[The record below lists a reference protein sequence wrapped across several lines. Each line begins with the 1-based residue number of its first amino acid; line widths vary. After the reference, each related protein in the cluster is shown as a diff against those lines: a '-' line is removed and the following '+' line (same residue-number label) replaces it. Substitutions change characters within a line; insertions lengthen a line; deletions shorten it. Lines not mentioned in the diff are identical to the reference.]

1 MEESELETTFKSLS
15 KEVKSESV
23 VLKLIEDEA
32 DESVVV
38 NRDSYLQLYKLIGG
52 LTLTL
57 LTFLFAFT

>member
-15 KEVKSESV
+15 KEVKSESA

-32 DESVVV
+32 DESVVF

>member
-15 KEVKSESV
+15 KEVKSESA

>member
-1 MEESELETTFKSLS
+1 MEEIELETTFKSLS
-15 KEVKSESV
+15 KEVKSESA

-57 LTFLFAFT
+57 LTLLFAFT

>member
-1 MEESELETTFKSLS
+1 MEESELETTLKSLS
-15 KEVKSESV
+15 KEVKSESA